1 MYGKGSDDI
10 LFSTINSRKYIELV
24 LIDVSDCVFLWSFEK
39 YLQCST
45 CREGCLI
52 IEHKTL

>member
-24 LIDVSDCVFLWSFEK
+24 LIDVSDCVFLWSFKK
-39 YLQCST
+39 YL
-45 CREGCLI
+45 
-52 IEHKTL
+52 